1 MVEKAEGKFVFSVIR
16 WIGLLPAVCIAYIT
30 AYFVLNLL
38 YGFGPGRFLDV
49 TSSYY
54 SIIKEWSCS
63 FMSGGSAAYI
73 AALTA
78 PTHKKHASVIFTILL
93 LNFSIIAYFGTN
105 INSITV
111 IVSTIATIAGAI
123 TISAAILYNYIPI
136 NKSYRIDNNQTEDN
150 KHQTQADLNNN
161 LIESHIVNNDKIMQA
176 KVKTYDLVTSPS
188 RTLCCPVCDES
199 YPVPQYG
206 KIVMTCYKCNT
217 RFEHG

>member
-1 MVEKAEGKFVFSVIR
+1 MVERYESKFVFSVIR
-16 WIGLLPAVCIAYIT
+16 WIGLLPVVCIAYIS

-54 SIIKEWSCS
+54 LILREWSCS
-63 FMSGGSAAYI
+63 FMSGGAATYV

-93 LNFSIIAYFGTN
+93 LIFSIIAYFGTN
-105 INSITV
+105 INSISV
-111 IVSTIATIAGAI
+111 IVSIIATIVGAI
-123 TISAAILYNYIPI
+123 TISAAILYNHVPI
-136 NKSYRIDNNQTEDN
+136 NKSYQIDNNQSEDN
-150 KHQTQADLNNN
+150 SHQKQADLTDN
-161 LIESHIVNNDKIMQA
+161 LRESHIVNNGKMMQA
-176 KVKTYDLVTSPS
+176 KVKTYDFATSQS

-206 KIVMTCYKCNT
+206 KIVMTCYKCKT
-217 RFEHG
+217 RFEHD